1 MIFEPSEK
9 SVLRKAAEVLVD
21 EFRSGNN
28 AGKLPIRKCV
38 FLPLLDVFGF
48 VRYRTILL

>member
-9 SVLRKAAEVLVD
+9 FVLRKAAEVLVH

-28 AGKLPIRKCV
+28 AGKLPIRKFV
-38 FLPLLDVFGF
+38 FLPLLYGFGF
-48 VRYRTILL
+48 VR